1 MPSAPLDR
9 SALLN
14 TVDGD
19 ADFLATLVHTFL
31 DDCPTYLSAIRTAVE
46 DEDAEALVQEAHGL
60 KGAVGLL
67 HAAPA
72 RQAAKR
78 LEELGRTE
86 QLDEAP
92 AALDDLTEALDRLRP
107 ALRDLVA
114 DAQEEA

>member
-1 MPSAPLDR
+1 
-9 SALLN
+9 
-14 TVDGD
+14 VDGD
-19 ADFLATLVHTFL
+19 TTFLATLVETFL
-31 DDCPTYLSAIRTAVE
+31 DDCPEYLAAIRAAV
-46 DEDAEALVQEAHGL
+46 DNGDAEALVQEAHGL

-92 AALDDLTEALDRLRP
+92 AALDDLTAALDRLRP

-114 DAQEEA
+114 DVQEEA